1 LTFTGNG
8 SADGATYARISI
20 ASITQATEADRSLV
34 PPTVTDVPDAVVV
47 AFILI
52 WQVVT
57 FEAADPPDDLVEPA
71 VCPVG
76 AVTVAKV

>member
-1 LTFTGNG
+1 MFTGKG
-8 SADGATYARISI
+8 SADGVTYARISI
-20 ASITQATEADRSLV
+20 ASMTQPTEADRSLV
-34 PPTVTDVPDAVVV
+34 PPTVTDVPDAGVV

-57 FEAADPPDDLVEPA
+57 FDAADPPDEAEDVA